1 MLFGISYAVLWLIL
15 FVVLIII
22 EASSLNLITI
32 WFAIGALLAMLAAL
46 LGVPVYFQVVIFII
60 SSALM
65 LAFTKPIVQNVL
77 KVKKERT
84 NADKIIGEKGIVI
97 EKIDPINGT
106 GQVKVGGQMW
116 AARSIDDIEIEI
128 NEMVEIQEISGVKLF
143 VKKCLKDQI
152 ISIKGGN

>member
-1 MLFGISYAVLWLIL
+1 MLFGISYAVWWLIL
-15 FVVLIII
+15 FIVFVII
-22 EASSLNLITI
+22 EASTLNLITI
-32 WFAIGALLAMLAAL
+32 WFAIGALLAMFVAL

-60 SSALM
+60 SSAIM

-84 NADKIIGEKGIVI
+84 NADRVIGEIGIVV

-116 AARSIDDIEIEI
+116 AARSIDDAVIEV
-128 NEMVEIQEISGVKLF
+128 NEKVEVKKISGVKLF
-143 VKKCLKDQI
+143 VKMYLKD
-152 ISIKGGN
+152 

>member
-1 MLFGISYAVLWLIL
+1 MLFGIPYAVLWLIV
-15 FVVLIII
+15 FIVLIII

-32 WFAIGALLAMLAAL
+32 WFAIGALLAMFAAL

-60 SSALM
+60 SSAVM

-77 KVKKERT
+77 KIKKERT
-84 NADKIIGEKGIVI
+84 NADKVIGEKCIVI

-116 AARSIDDIEIEI
+116 AARSIDDVEIEI
-128 NEMVEIQEISGVKLF
+128 NEMVEVQEISGVKLF
-143 VKKCLKDQI
+143 VKRCLKD
-152 ISIKGGN
+152 